1 MSKKYQHLGI
11 FSDWVAAAQQEQK
24 LWPAAEPGPETQRRF
39 RQVLGFTN
47 RPDTPV
53 DVKTEQRWER
63 DGLAGQ
69 VVSWSVGYGPRTR
82 AWVLKPA
89 GATHPLPGIL
99 ALHDHGDFK
108 FYGKEKI
115 AAGPD
120 TPPQFLMDRFGKSY
134 GGRAFANEL
143 AREGFVVVIHD
154 VFLWGSRKFPL
165 DAMAE
170 NIRATA
176 IAAKSNWWP
185 NGNQPYDVAEYNAVA
200 ALHEHTVEKY
210 CNLLG
215 TTLAGVVSFEDRV
228 AFNYLLS
235 RDDVLED
242 HCACIGLSGGGNRSA
257 MLLATHD
264 RVAAAVIVGLMSTYE
279 GLLDHNM
286 SHTWMLLPHG
296 WSRFGDWPD
305 VAACRAP
312 LPLLVQYDLDDEL
325 FTVEG
330 MRAAHQR
337 IAERYAGAGHPEAY
351 TGQFYPGPH
360 KFGLQ
365 MQRAAF
371 AWLAAS
377 I

>member
-11 FSDWVAAAQQEQK
+11 FSDWVAAAEQEQK
-24 LWPAAEPGPETQRRF
+24 LWPAAEPGRQTQHRF
-39 RQVLGFTN
+39 RQVLGFTQ

-53 DVKTEQRWER
+53 DVKIEQRWER

-69 VVSWSVGYGPRTR
+69 VVSWSVGYGPRTQ

-89 GATHPLPGIL
+89 GATQPLPGIL

-108 FYGKEKI
+108 VYGKEKI

-120 TPPQFLMDRFGKSY
+120 TPPPFLLDRFDKSY

-165 DAMAE
+165 NAIAE

-235 RDDVLED
+235 RDDVLEE
-242 HCACIGLSGGGNRSA
+242 HCASIGLSGGGNRSA

-264 RVAAAVIVGLMSTYE
+264 RVAAAVIVGLMSTYK

-286 SHTWMLLPHG
+286 SHTWMLFPHG

-337 IAERYAGAGHPEAY
+337 IAERYASAGHPEAY

-360 KFGLQ
+360 KFDQQ

-371 AWLAAS
+371 AWLSAS